1 VDRTGPHND
10 GEGTEDSD
18 PSPGHPDDEAAS
30 ALENDEIGLL
40 GWVPP
45 EERLW
50 RHPSELSSPSVPQP
64 ATLVAGPP
72 PTRGRD
78 AWISALVGA
87 SAAAI
92 VVAAGL
98 FMASPRPAGLASG
111 PEGSPNQPRSTGR
124 SLVALLT
131 SGGGGMTVDCAVAV
145 APGGLVAT
153 TADALVG
160 ATSVD
165 AWRQGHWVPAT
176 IVGTDSDSDVGLVR
190 VPFDLPVA
198 RFTDETTVTRG
209 ARVWTMGVSA
219 ALLGSSRP
227 GAGWWASLG
236 TVRAADTTVNGA
248 RGQGM
253 PSIVVGPTLDTDTS
267 GDVLVSAD
275 GSVLGIQDM
284 SVDSGEAGEV
294 FLPADLVVGV
304 SAELATDGS
313 VSHGWLGIN
322 GGNTDA
328 PGGPTSPSGAVVD
341 AVDPAG
347 PAAASL
353 QEGDVIVAV
362 DDAPVHSMADLR
374 SRLYMLPAGWPVWLR
389 VYRHNTLTT
398 VEVDLG
404 SSP

>member
-10 GEGTEDSD
+10 GEGPEDSD
-18 PSPGHPDDEAAS
+18 SSAPGPEDEAA
-30 ALENDEIGLL
+30 ATLEDEEIGLL

-50 RHPSELSSPSVPQP
+50 RHPSELSSPSAARPGVV
-64 ATLVAGPP
+64 VAGRPAP
-72 PTRGRD
+72 RSRD

-87 SAAAI
+87 GAAAI
-92 VVAAGL
+92 VVVAGL
-98 FMASPRPAGLASG
+98 FMASPRPAGLTSA
-111 PEGSPNQPRSTGR
+111 PEGSSNQPRSASR
-124 SLVALLT
+124 SLVALLAT
-131 SGGGGMTVDCAVAV
+131 GSSGTTVDCAVAV

-153 TADALVG
+153 TADALAG

-165 AWRQGHWVPAT
+165 AWRQGRWVPAT

-198 RFTDETTVTRG
+198 QFTDETTVTRG
-209 ARVWTMGVSA
+209 ARVWTMGVTA
-219 ALLGSSRP
+219 ALLGSRDH
-227 GAGWWASLG
+227 GAAWRASLG
-236 TVRAADTTVNGA
+236 TVSAADTAVNGP

-253 PSIVVGPTLDTDTS
+253 PGIVVVSTLDPDTT
-267 GDVLVSAD
+267 GGVLVSAD
-275 GSVLGIQDM
+275 GSVLGIQDT
-284 SVDSGEAGEV
+284 SVDPGGTDEV

-304 SAELATDGS
+304 SADLAADGR

-322 GGNTDA
+322 GGNAGT
-328 PGGPTSPSGAVVD
+328 PTSASPSGAVVD

-353 QEGDVIVAV
+353 QQGDVIVAV
-362 DDAPVHSMADLR
+362 DDTPVHSMADLR

-389 VYRHNTLTT
+389 VYRHNRLTT